1 MLLIE
6 PVCHGGGQG
15 GPRERAFRP
24 RLRADLQPQPARFL
38 AAERWPSTGML
49 FFAEGLCDGEANG
62 RRCIFPTCFT
72 QPNTSIFFSTR
83 VSTPLPLGLQN
94 ILGETIE
101 NELQNKQ
108 TELLTLDRS
117 RVLRSCAHD
126 GNVQPEISRKSLVVT
141 HQNAQRIQ

>member
-1 MLLIE
+1 MGKQTEGDASSLLVSRSGIQ
-6 PVCHGGGQG
+6 VFLF
-15 GPRERAFRP
+15 PRESQHRS
-24 RLRADLQPQPARFL
+24 L
-38 AAERWPSTGML
+38 W
-49 FFAEGLCDGEANG
+49 GLH
-62 RRCIFPTCFT
+62 
-72 QPNTSIFFSTR
+72 
-83 VSTPLPLGLQN
+83 N